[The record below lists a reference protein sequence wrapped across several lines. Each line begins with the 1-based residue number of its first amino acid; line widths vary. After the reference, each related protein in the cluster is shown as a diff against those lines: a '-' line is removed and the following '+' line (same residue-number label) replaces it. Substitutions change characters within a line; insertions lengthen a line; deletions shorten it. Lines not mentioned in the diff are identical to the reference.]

1 MEPRTSRGAA
11 SRPTKQFR
19 DQRFELP
26 SNEPA
31 HLSSRH
37 PDRPPPERRRRAMKL
52 ELGMLLALACAFV
65 ANLGFFYK
73 YRGANA
79 VAKVDVR
86 HPLRSVRALYS
97 SGWFALGMLV
107 ATASWGLH
115 VAALALA
122 PMSVIQVSLAAGM
135 VFIAG
140 MADRLFGFEVGPRQW
155 IGLSLTAIGL
165 VLLGATL
172 PARHGA
178 HSQFSQAAM
187 ISFEAGLFGLGGL
200 LIMGPRMGGKAEHHG
215 VMLGAASG
223 ILFGVSDTAIKAL
236 PGIPHAHGVTGL
248 LLRPDAHGVTG
259 LLLSPWL
266 LVAVLAS
273 IVAFYASAR
282 GLQDGE
288 AVPVIAVTGTAANI
302 AGIAG
307 GIIVF
312 GDPMAASP
320 LGVVLQATAFVLVVV
335 AAALMPAPVRSAGVA
350 AQAS

>member
-1 MEPRTSRGAA
+1 MTL
-11 SRPTKQFR
+11 T
-19 DQRFELP
+19 
-26 SNEPA
+26 
-31 HLSSRH
+31 
-37 PDRPPPERRRRAMKL
+37 
-52 ELGMLLALACAFV
+52 LGILLALACAFV

-79 VAKVDVR
+79 VAKVEVR
-86 HPLRSVRALYS
+86 HPLRSARALFAS
-97 SGWFALGMLV
+97 KWFALGMIV
-107 ATASWGLH
+107 ATASWALH

-122 PMSVIQVSLAAGM
+122 PMSVIQVALAAGM
-135 VFIAG
+135 VFIAV
-140 MADRLFGFEVGPRQW
+140 MADRLFGFDVGSRQW
-155 IGLSLTAIGL
+155 LGLSLTAIAL
-165 VLLGATL
+165 VLLGVTL
-172 PARHGA
+172 PAMHGA

-200 LIMGPRMGGKAEHHG
+200 LIMGPRMGGPVEHHG
-215 VMLGAASG
+215 VMLGAAAG

-236 PGIPHAHGVTGL
+236 TGITGAHGFMGL
-248 LLRPDAHGVTG
+248 I
-259 LLLSPWL
+259 LSPWL

-282 GLQDGE
+282 GLQDGD

-312 GDPMAASP
+312 GDPVAASP